1 MKKVFAVLLACML
14 ACGSIAAA
22 SAAETDNAAA
32 AAVEETPVAAPDET
46 VPDEIAPD
54 ETTPDG
60 TTPEEPAPDET
71 AERLMG
77 DADGNGTVDIN
88 DATLVQRFAAEI
100 AAEDAPDLVAADVN
114 RDGLVNITDATIL
127 QRYIAEFIPDF
138 NEWAPQKELTLSET
152 ALSLRVGDTAQL
164 TASYTQADGAVRFAS
179 NQPEVVTVDAQG
191 TVAAVGVGEAVITA
205 TADNGMTAS
214 CTVTVK
220 KKLVPLTLNHTALRL
235 GTGDRV
241 TLTASADSSEGV
253 TFTSADKS
261 VADVTEQG
269 EISANSIGTTVITA
283 ADGDGQT
290 AQCAVTV
297 VKGVSKVTLSRYT
310 YACDIGG
317 SFSLVAYIGDGEYTC
332 GGAFSTDNA
341 AVAAVSP
348 YGDVTAVSYG
358 TAHIAYTTA
367 GGVSAVCTVNVFP
380 APDSVSVSP
389 VNLILGKGEAYA
401 LRALYDGGKEAFGAR
416 YACSN
421 TSVAAVN
428 PDTGVITAKSVGYAT
443 VTVTSVNGHT
453 AKCYLTVKAAPARV
467 TFFNSSVNM
476 LVGEKTPFFLRNAA
490 DDAVV
495 NSAAYVSSNPDVV
508 EITADGAAVAKQTG
522 TATITATSYNGKS
535 ATVTVTVLANAGSN
549 VKTTTAAVGML
560 TDTSWGASRV
570 VILQK
575 GVSVTVFDTSANGR
589 WVKVK
594 YGNSCGWIY
603 NKAIGVSKNYSSV
616 TNSTLPAVA
625 DDKIFDLNVSKRRI
639 YDFVYN
645 EIGYVNTDN
654 DTTENLCVYAFKRY
668 SGSCYHHAAL
678 IEYLYNRCGWETVR
692 IVGIDWLTG
701 GDDHSWCIVKTAD
714 GWRHVDAQSIIGFS
728 NSNQYFVK
736 DSLLSDYF
744 SWDRSIYPAAV

>member
-1 MKKVFAVLLACML
+1 M
-14 ACGSIAAA
+14 
-22 SAAETDNAAA
+22 
-32 AAVEETPVAAPDET
+32 
-46 VPDEIAPD
+46 
-54 ETTPDG
+54 
-60 TTPEEPAPDET
+60 
-71 AERLMG
+71 
-77 DADGNGTVDIN
+77 
-88 DATLVQRFAAEI
+88 
-100 AAEDAPDLVAADVN
+100 
-114 RDGLVNITDATIL
+114 
-127 QRYIAEFIPDF
+127 
-138 NEWAPQKELTLSET
+138 
-152 ALSLRVGDTAQL
+152 
-164 TASYTQADGAVRFAS
+164 
-179 NQPEVVTVDAQG
+179 
-191 TVAAVGVGEAVITA
+191 
-205 TADNGMTAS
+205 
-214 CTVTVK
+214 
-220 KKLVPLTLNHTALRL
+220 
-235 GTGDRV
+235 
-241 TLTASADSSEGV
+241 
-253 TFTSADKS
+253 
-261 VADVTEQG
+261 
-269 EISANSIGTTVITA
+269 
-283 ADGDGQT
+283 
-290 AQCAVTV
+290 
-297 VKGVSKVTLSRYT
+297 
-310 YACDIGG
+310 
-317 SFSLVAYIGDGEYTC
+317 
-332 GGAFSTDNA
+332 
-341 AVAAVSP
+341 
-348 YGDVTAVSYG
+348 
-358 TAHIAYTTA
+358 
-367 GGVSAVCTVNVFP
+367 SAVCTVNVFS

-416 YACSN
+416 YACNN
-421 TSVAAVN
+421 TSVATVN

-443 VTVTSVNGHT
+443 VTVTSVNGLT
-453 AKCYLTVKAAPARV
+453 AKCYLTVKAAPTRV

-495 NSAAYVSSNPDVV
+495 NSAAYVSSNPAVV
-508 EITADGAAVAKQTG
+508 EITADGAATAKQTG

-570 VILQK
+570 VILKK

-639 YDFVYN
+639 YDFVYD
-645 EIGYVNTDN
+645 EIGYVNTDD

-692 IVGIDWLTG
+692 IVGVDWLTG
-701 GDDHSWCIVKTAD
+701 GSDHSWCIVKTAD
-714 GWRHVDAQSIIGFS
+714 GWRHVDAQQIITYSGTFD